1 MVSDSGASLGVAVP
15 NGASMGEIVSLRKV
29 RKEMKKRDAAE
40 RAVANRIVHGRTKAE
55 RTLEKTR
62 TAKIHRHL
70 DEHRIEPGEA

>member
-1 MVSDSGASLGVAVP
+1 
-15 NGASMGEIVSLRKV
+15 MGEIVSLRKV

-55 RTLEKTR
+55 RTSEKTR

-70 DEHRIEPGEA
+70 DGHRIEPGDA